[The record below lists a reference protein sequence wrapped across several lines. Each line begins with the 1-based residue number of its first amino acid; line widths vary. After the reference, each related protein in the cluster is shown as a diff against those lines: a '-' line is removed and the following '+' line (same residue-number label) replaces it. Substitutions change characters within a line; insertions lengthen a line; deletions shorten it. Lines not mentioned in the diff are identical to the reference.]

1 MGKAYRIGE
10 LAEVT
15 NVSKRTIDY
24 YSQIGLLQPLRTDSN
39 YRLYDEE
46 TIHVLGLIEHYKK
59 LNMPL
64 HEIKSVIELVKLKS
78 TENEQVEKYVDQIA
92 ELMKH
97 LEAEIK
103 EIKPIM
109 ESLNDKQRELLLNK
123 VSPQGMTLAHSLLL
137 LFG

>member
-1 MGKAYRIGE
+1 
-10 LAEVT
+10 
-15 NVSKRTIDY
+15 
-24 YSQIGLLQPLRTDSN
+24 
-39 YRLYDEE
+39 
-46 TIHVLGLIEHYKK
+46 
-59 LNMPL
+59 MPL

>member
-1 MGKAYRIGE
+1 
-10 LAEVT
+10 
-15 NVSKRTIDY
+15 
-24 YSQIGLLQPLRTDSN
+24 
-39 YRLYDEE
+39 
-46 TIHVLGLIEHYKK
+46 
-59 LNMPL
+59 MPL

-109 ESLNDKQRELLLNK
+109 ESLNDKQREVLLNK

>member
-1 MGKAYRIGE
+1 
-10 LAEVT
+10 
-15 NVSKRTIDY
+15 
-24 YSQIGLLQPLRTDSN
+24 
-39 YRLYDEE
+39 
-46 TIHVLGLIEHYKK
+46 
-59 LNMPL
+59 MPL

-78 TENEQVEKYVDQIA
+78 TENEHVEKYVDQIA

-109 ESLNDKQRELLLNK
+109 ESLNDKQRALLLNK

>member
-1 MGKAYRIGE
+1 
-10 LAEVT
+10 
-15 NVSKRTIDY
+15 
-24 YSQIGLLQPLRTDSN
+24 
-39 YRLYDEE
+39 
-46 TIHVLGLIEHYKK
+46 
-59 LNMPL
+59 MPL

-92 ELMKH
+92 DLMKH
-97 LEAEIK
+97 LEAEIR

>member
-1 MGKAYRIGE
+1 
-10 LAEVT
+10 
-15 NVSKRTIDY
+15 
-24 YSQIGLLQPLRTDSN
+24 
-39 YRLYDEE
+39 
-46 TIHVLGLIEHYKK
+46 
-59 LNMPL
+59 MPL

-78 TENEQVEKYVDQIA
+78 TENEHVEKYVDQIA

>member
-1 MGKAYRIGE
+1 
-10 LAEVT
+10 
-15 NVSKRTIDY
+15 
-24 YSQIGLLQPLRTDSN
+24 
-39 YRLYDEE
+39 
-46 TIHVLGLIEHYKK
+46 LIEHYKK

-78 TENEQVEKYVDQIA
+78 IENEQVEKYVDQIA

-123 VSPQGMTLAHSLLL
+123 VSSQGMTLAHSLLL

>member
-1 MGKAYRIGE
+1 
-10 LAEVT
+10 
-15 NVSKRTIDY
+15 
-24 YSQIGLLQPLRTDSN
+24 
-39 YRLYDEE
+39 
-46 TIHVLGLIEHYKK
+46 
-59 LNMPL
+59 MPL

-78 TENEQVEKYVDQIA
+78 IENEQVEKYVDQIA

-123 VSPQGMTLAHSLLL
+123 VSSQGMTLAHSLLL

>member
-1 MGKAYRIGE
+1 
-10 LAEVT
+10 
-15 NVSKRTIDY
+15 
-24 YSQIGLLQPLRTDSN
+24 
-39 YRLYDEE
+39 
-46 TIHVLGLIEHYKK
+46 
-59 LNMPL
+59 MPL

-92 ELMKH
+92 EIMKH

>member
-1 MGKAYRIGE
+1 
-10 LAEVT
+10 
-15 NVSKRTIDY
+15 
-24 YSQIGLLQPLRTDSN
+24 
-39 YRLYDEE
+39 
-46 TIHVLGLIEHYKK
+46 
-59 LNMPL
+59 MPL
-64 HEIKSVIELVKLKS
+64 LEIKSVIELVKLKS

>member
-1 MGKAYRIGE
+1 
-10 LAEVT
+10 
-15 NVSKRTIDY
+15 
-24 YSQIGLLQPLRTDSN
+24 
-39 YRLYDEE
+39 
-46 TIHVLGLIEHYKK
+46 
-59 LNMPL
+59 MPL

-78 TENEQVEKYVDQIA
+78 TENEHVEKYVDQIA

-109 ESLNDKQRELLLNK
+109 ESLNDKQKELLLNK